1 MGSGVWERLMVEE
14 LRSLF
19 LFGVQGLRRFGV
31 EPLGFAVQRF
41 WFHALGVK
49 LASSIWDLGHGVGK
63 LLV

>member
-1 MGSGVWERLMVEE
+1 MVEE